1 MKVNMK
7 NSLRKYYGGLQF
19 IFFRL
24 IGFVPSHSLR
34 KILYRL
40 VGMQIGSRSYIYAGA
55 EIRNP
60 KQIIIG
66 NDTVIGHGAVL
77 DGRRGLRIGNNVNF
91 SSGVW
96 IWTLQHDPQ
105 SPGFTSVGAEVV
117 IEDYAWI
124 SARAM
129 VLPGVHVARGCVVA
143 AGAIVTKDTT
153 PNSIFAGIPAKKIG
167 DRNPNLVYQLGAL
180 GATPFI

>member
-1 MKVNMK
+1 MK
-7 NSLRKYYGGLQF
+7 NSLRSYYGGLQF
-19 IFFRL
+19 LFFRL
-24 IGFVPSHSLR
+24 IGFIPSHNLR
-34 KILYRL
+34 KIFYRL
-40 VGMQIGSRSYIYAGA
+40 VGMKIGDRSYIYAGA

-66 NDTVIGHGAVL
+66 DDTVIGHGAVL

-96 IWTLQHDPQ
+96 VWTLQHDPQ
-105 SPGFTSVGAEVV
+105 SATFSSVGAEVV

-124 SARAM
+124 SARATI
-129 VLPGVHVARGCVVA
+129 LPGVHVARGCVVA

-153 PNSIFAGIPAKKIG
+153 PNSIFGGIPAKKIG
-167 DRNPNLVYQLGAL
+167 DRNPNLTYELGAM